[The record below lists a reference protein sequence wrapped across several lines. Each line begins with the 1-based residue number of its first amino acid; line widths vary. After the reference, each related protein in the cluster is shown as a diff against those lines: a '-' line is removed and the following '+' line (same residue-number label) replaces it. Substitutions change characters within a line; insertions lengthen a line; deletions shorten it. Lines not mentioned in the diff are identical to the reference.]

1 MKKFDLQEMMENIK
15 DCYENGSLPVANDA
29 AEEETKEMYLLVDS
43 EGKIKEI
50 SELEDIYFRLR
61 IVSEGVPGFMKL
73 RHDQFMVFDYSK
85 VLKKNGSA
93 YLVGQAIIEI
103 KVHEGDCI
111 SEGLI
116 NALGNLALI
125 SVPMIR
131 RSGAVNAFDV
141 SDGFYLSTEEE
152 I

>member
-15 DCYENGSLPVANDA
+15 DCYENGSLPVTNDV
-29 AEEETKEMYLLVDS
+29 AEEETKEMYLLIDS

-50 SELEDIYFRLR
+50 SELEDIHFRLR
-61 IVSEGVPGFMKL
+61 IVSEGVPGFMEL

-103 KVHEGDCI
+103 KVHEGDFI

-131 RSGAVNAFDV
+131 RNGAVNAFDV
-141 SDGFYLSTEEE
+141 SDGFYLGTEEV

>member
-1 MKKFDLQEMMENIK
+1 M
-15 DCYENGSLPVANDA
+15 
-29 AEEETKEMYLLVDS
+29 VDS

-61 IVSEGVPGFMKL
+61 IVSEGVPGFMEL
-73 RHDQFMVFDYSK
+73 RHEQFMVFDYSK

-141 SDGFYLSTEEE
+141 SDGFYLGTEEE

>member
-15 DCYENGSLPVANDA
+15 DCYENGSIPVTNDV
-29 AEEETKEMYLLVDS
+29 AEKETKEMQLLVDS

-61 IVSEGVPGFMKL
+61 IVSEGVPGFMEL
-73 RHDQFMVFDYSK
+73 RHEQFMVFDYSK

-141 SDGFYLSTEEE
+141 SDGFYLGTEEE